1 MAINSKEMK
10 TKNKLNY
17 TLGCIISVS
26 LYACKSLEA
35 NGGLT
40 ANIISVPCKI
50 RPSVKGVPEQLNTN
64 FSAALY
70 LGSRKGNSKHG
81 FSYGAF
87 TGLSAITMNPHVT
100 EDKIDYEYDGLALS
114 NGIAGI
120 YDNKKIN
127 IGLALGIDMLTDKN
141 RTNWIYQGKPW
152 IGILFGIT
160 LN

>member
-1 MAINSKEMK
+1 MR

-26 LYACKSLEA
+26 FYACKSLE
-35 NGGLT
+35 NNSSIT

-50 RPSVKGVPEQLNTN
+50 RPSVKDVPEQLNTN

-70 LGSRKGNSKHG
+70 LGTRKGNSKYG

-100 EDKIDYEYDGLALS
+100 EEKIDYEYDGLAVS
-114 NGIAGI
+114 NGIAAI

-127 IGLALGIDMLTDKN
+127 LGLALGLDMLTDKN

-152 IGILFGIT
+152 VGILFGIT